1 MREWFIVGSKL
12 LGIYFL
18 YQAIISI
25 LNSTGLFFSLMMSSN
40 SFFPKESSTE
50 VLLITAFTIVVAIG
64 CALPL
69 LFKAEWIADKLKL
82 PTINHSPRPA
92 FTNEKLQPGIILI
105 GIYIFTIKLGG
116 LAKVFALSR
125 RAGRMASP
133 FAATQPEGLS
143 FSRDFV
149 EPGVTILLSL
159 CLIFGSKYI
168 AAFLT
173 KDKLTATEQ
182 QAPLDR
188 E

>member
-12 LGIYFL
+12 LGLYFL
-18 YQAIISI
+18 YSVITS
-25 LNSTGLFFSLMMSSN
+25 LLSSTGLFLSMLTSSN
-40 SFFPKESSTE
+40 SFFPKENNAE
-50 VLLITAFTIVVAIG
+50 ILLITIFTIVAEIG

-82 PTINHSPRPA
+82 TTA
-92 FTNEKLQPGIILI
+92 NESYSAQSSDAKLQPGIILI
-105 GIYIFTIKLGG
+105 GIYIFTIRLGG
-116 LAKVFALSR
+116 LAKIFALSR
-125 RAGRMASP
+125 RAVKMASP

-173 KDKLTATEQ
+173 KNKLTATEQ